1 VMALWLS
8 SSPNNNRLDRAM
20 TVRIKG
26 YVASRSNATQTEP
39 IVAIGD
45 FEPLSPI
52 QRSSHRHKPPT
63 THPYVWTS
71 ECRVQGGRIPTFL
84 NEYGASSLLTV
95 DQLAGMALGIQNNN
109 AWEEPLRQVADFL
122 ALNHAMHKLHVTSP
136 NSSTEVYMKVIG
148 QFQQSQMDR
157 QSTSLSTNT
166 GREAT
171 AARAQTIIAQHK
183 TALQHALSLADP
195 TTTAAAPAAPAAAV
209 TLSVAKLNVIH
220 SFLCDGLVDDAGLIR
235 RKNVRVGST
244 SFGSHETVAQTFMDG
259 LATLNMLENQL
270 FRNNRHGHHT
280 DTTTTTTLALIVY
293 AAAVLLTVVDIHPYA
308 DGNGRLARIGL
319 NWALL
324 AKGQLPFVIQL
335 FSTPTQRQAYVDAI
349 KKTRRNCDLQHFGSA
364 DPNAVQKVYE
374 TTGCLFPMVDLIL
387 DRLHKAVTECKRLL
401 NDKTSQKLQDEELA
415 AAKRFRE
422 KAAAGS
428 CLICFEDQPNMATLC
443 CGKAI
448 HLNCMAEWLS
458 SNTSCPQ
465 CRATLPSIPE
475 RMRRNDDDDNDY
487 LETTTDWDFD
497 EEDFDDTTT
506 NDMEDET
513 ETHDDSERVPR
524 VTFGG
529 VAILGAEDDD
539 ADGDGT
545 MEEDDTTNDVTD
557 AFGFEDDDTEVD
569 DEDAEAAAAVAQVAS
584 HIQQEQQ
591 RSELPPPCVYC
602 RNRSARGCS
611 NTCCGRCCIAHGQY
625 FCERHR

>member
-1 VMALWLS
+1 
-8 SSPNNNRLDRAM
+8 
-20 TVRIKG
+20 
-26 YVASRSNATQTEP
+26 
-39 IVAIGD
+39 
-45 FEPLSPI
+45 
-52 QRSSHRHKPPT
+52 
-63 THPYVWTS
+63 
-71 ECRVQGGRIPTFL
+71 
-84 NEYGASSLLTV
+84 
-95 DQLAGMALGIQNNN
+95 
-109 AWEEPLRQVADFL
+109 
-122 ALNHAMHKLHVTSP
+122 
-136 NSSTEVYMKVIG
+136 
-148 QFQQSQMDR
+148 
-157 QSTSLSTNT
+157 
-166 GREAT
+166 
-171 AARAQTIIAQHK
+171 
-183 TALQHALSLADP
+183 
-195 TTTAAAPAAPAAAV
+195 
-209 TLSVAKLNVIH
+209 
-220 SFLCDGLVDDAGLIR
+220 
-235 RKNVRVGST
+235 
-244 SFGSHETVAQTFMDG
+244 
-259 LATLNMLENQL
+259 
-270 FRNNRHGHHT
+270 
-280 DTTTTTTLALIVY
+280 
-293 AAAVLLTVVDIHPYA
+293 
-308 DGNGRLARIGL
+308 
-319 NWALL
+319 
-324 AKGQLPFVIQL
+324 
-335 FSTPTQRQAYVDAI
+335 
-349 KKTRRNCDLQHFGSA
+349 
-364 DPNAVQKVYE
+364 
-374 TTGCLFPMVDLIL
+374 MVDLIL

-529 VAILGAEDDD
+529 VAILGAEDDEDD